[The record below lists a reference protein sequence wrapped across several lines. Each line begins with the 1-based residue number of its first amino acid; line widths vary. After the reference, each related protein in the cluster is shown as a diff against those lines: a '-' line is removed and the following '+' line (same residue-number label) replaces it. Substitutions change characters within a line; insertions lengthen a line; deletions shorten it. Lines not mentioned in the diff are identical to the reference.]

1 MFGLLQNKIDYPI
14 HQLLGFR
21 FEDLALK
28 SVLKVTNGYKLI
40 FVSEL
45 FTESTSKLSISL
57 RENGADRESSIA
69 LMAKIKTQLEELLLS
84 HGVTTALNYSLTYR
98 LNEEDLT
105 TVKTGIEALNSLNGN
120 YLFFDSRAALK
131 AEDIKDII
139 FDLQMKNLR
148 PIIVFPEFNSYWN
161 NHRKRLERLHN
172 RGVMFQI
179 NWLSLTGFHGR
190 DAQYTA
196 RYLMERQAVKFI
208 GFENENLGQLISKSG
223 VKIPKRCADL
233 LQEQL
238 FV

>member
-28 SVLKVTNGYKLI
+28 SLLRVTNGYKLI

-45 FTESTSKLSISL
+45 FTESISKLSISL
-57 RENGADRESSIA
+57 RENGTDRVTSISI
-69 LMAKIKTQLEELLLS
+69 LSKIKVELDELL
-84 HGVTTALNYSLTYR
+84 HKHNIDTTLDYSLTYR
-98 LNEEDLT
+98 LNEEDLNT
-105 TVKTGIEALNSLNGN
+105 IKTSIEELNSLNN
-120 YLFFDSRAALK
+120 RYLFFDSQAALK

-139 FDLQMKNLR
+139 FDLQMKSLQ

-161 NHRKRLERLHN
+161 THRSRLERLHT

-179 NWLSLTGFHGR
+179 NWLSLTGFHGK

-196 RYLMERQAVKFI
+196 RYLLERKAVKFI

-223 VKIPKRCADL
+223 IKIPKRCADL
-233 LQEQL
+233 LEEQL

>member
-1 MFGLLQNKIDYPI
+1 MFGILQNKIEYPI

-21 FEDLALK
+21 FEDLTFK
-28 SVLKVTNGYKLI
+28 SLWRVTNGYKLI

-57 RENGADRESSIA
+57 RENGADRKTSIY
-69 LMAKIKTQLEELLLS
+69 LLAKLKIELEDLLKN
-84 HGVTTALNYSLTYR
+84 HGIHAGIVYSLTYR

-105 TVKTGIEALNSLNGN
+105 TIKTDIEELNSLNN
-120 YLFFDSRAALK
+120 RYLFFDSRAALK

-139 FDLQMKNLR
+139 FDLQMKSLQ

-161 NHRKRLERLHN
+161 NHRGRLERLFT

-179 NWLSLTGFHGR
+179 NWLSLTGFHGK

-196 RYLMERQAVKFI
+196 RYLLERKAVKFI
-208 GFENENLGQLISKSG
+208 GFENENLGQLFSKNG

-233 LQEQL
+233 LEEQL